1 MGFLSEDKKKKSSW
15 LLALLHRKKKQK
27 TAWVQQWK
35 IVVLFEMHFDC
46 MYLTHA
52 DFIYSFKCILSAF
65 GTLNLCIF
73 SLVVL
78 YSNNKEIH
86 IIMLCV
92 HLSFVFV
99 VLRIENATPSEVRPT
114 IPLTAQMPEGILFV
128 EMMDINRQIHWNVEI
143 NRSRQDNAKP
153 TYKYFQIVVCVCFSA
168 D

>member
-1 MGFLSEDKKKKSSW
+1 MEDSC
-15 LLALLHRKKKQK
+15 
-27 TAWVQQWK
+27 
-35 IVVLFEMHFDC
+35 LFEMHFDC

-65 GTLNLCIF
+65 GTLNVCIF

-128 EMMDINRQIHWNVEI
+128 EMMDINRQI
-143 NRSRQDNAKP
+143 
-153 TYKYFQIVVCVCFSA
+153 Y
-168 D
+168 